1 MPLVFNPSLA
11 LIRNLTLLTKKLAPA
26 DAKERGSGFTFSPP
40 QPNAM
45 LQAVDHA
52 VHVFRGDRAAWQIIQ
67 KNGMEQAR
75 PCACPRLWP

>member
-1 MPLVFNPSLA
+1 MSLCVNPA
-11 LIRNLTLLTKKLAPA
+11 FTATPPPEHTHTCAA
-26 DAKERGSGFTFSPP
+26 DAKERGAGFTFSPP

-75 PCACPRLWP
+75 TRAEPYAEP